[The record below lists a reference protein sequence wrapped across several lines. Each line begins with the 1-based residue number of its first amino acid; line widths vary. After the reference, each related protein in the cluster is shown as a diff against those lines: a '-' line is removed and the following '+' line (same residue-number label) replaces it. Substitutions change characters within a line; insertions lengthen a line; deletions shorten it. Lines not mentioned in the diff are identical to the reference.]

1 MPLIKE
7 LESLKEFGCE
17 DRCVLSMYLNT
28 NPGDPELLNGG
39 WKILLKKGLNSI
51 EEYLTASEDN
61 KELKAFRKLKK
72 KVTAELENNTNNLKK
87 SVVLFAAVEPEL
99 WSVHYVQVPAKTS
112 FHWENK
118 PVLEEM
124 EYMYKAYPE
133 AGVIL
138 PSFGEIRILD
148 TAMGAVKDE
157 MIYAFDPDH
166 GHWSS
171 QQEKS
176 NIQDKQS
183 KKTASPYMA
192 PKPKTNLKG
201 FFKGMN
207 NVVEK
212 LKKERGWKEI
222 HISGETDAANAFAET
237 LREKPASCI
246 YKNLNNSKTNDI
258 IHQVFEK

>member
-17 DRCVLSMYLNT
+17 DRCVLSVYLNT

-39 WKILLKKGLNSI
+39 WKIHLKNGLKRI
-51 EEYLTASEDN
+51 EEYLAASEDD
-61 KELKAFRKLKK
+61 KELKAFKKLRK
-72 KVTAELENNTNNLKK
+72 KVTEEVEKNMNSLRK

-99 WSVHYVQVPAKTS
+99 WSVHYVQVPVKTS

-118 PVLEEM
+118 PVTEEI

-157 MIYAFDPDH
+157 MIYAFDAD
-166 GHWSS
+166 GGDWRN
-171 QQEKS
+171 QKEES
-176 NIQDKQS
+176 NIQDQKS
-183 KKTASPYMA
+183 KKTASPFMSPR
-192 PKPKTNLKG
+192 PKANLKG

-207 NVVEK
+207 QVIEK
-212 LKKERGWKEI
+212 LKKERGWKEV
-222 HISGETDAANAFAET
+222 HVSGEVDAANAFAET

-246 YKNLNNSKTNDI
+246 YKNLNNSKAHEI